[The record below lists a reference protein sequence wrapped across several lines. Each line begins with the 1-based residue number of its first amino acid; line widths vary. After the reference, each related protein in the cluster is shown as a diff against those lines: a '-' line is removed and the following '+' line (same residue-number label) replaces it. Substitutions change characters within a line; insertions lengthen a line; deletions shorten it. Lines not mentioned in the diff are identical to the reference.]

1 MNNFDICYNALCNAF
16 HKENVIMPSAL
27 VNILKLDDVVHS
39 NITLTNTS
47 NIGSDSDT
55 TTNNDKYSSDDSN
68 KIDSNK
74 SIQENVN
81 QGRNDDGVAYVSLL
95 CQFFL

>member
-1 MNNFDICYNALCNAF
+1 
-16 HKENVIMPSAL
+16 MPSAL